1 MAKAPK
7 EETVPSDEGTK
18 TRYEKWVQSEGIPV
32 IKTFFVEDIRTVKL
46 EWRLSE
52 EASARHGIK
61 SRMEKYHQKTP

>member
-18 TRYEKWVQSEGIPV
+18 TSYEKWVQSEGIPV

-46 EWRLSE
+46 VRRLFE
-52 EASARHGIK
+52 EALARHGIK
-61 SRMEKYHQKTP
+61 GQMEKYHQKNP